1 MIKENQRLL
10 NQLNVASDGLLVYLL
25 LPVAYW
31 LRFNVLPGGVVN
43 VPLREYMLLDL
54 PITLLFLFS
63 FAAFGCMLFLLLSFY
78 LSVLLF
84 FCLKE
89 LTNTHVSF
97 GFTAMGK
104 SI

>member
-63 FAAFGCMLFLLLSFY
+63 FAAFGLYRSFRNQIGRA
-78 LSVLLF
+78 SCRERV
-84 FCLKE
+84 
-89 LTNTHVSF
+89 
-97 GFTAMGK
+97 
-104 SI
+104 